1 MTELACAE
9 QQSRQ
14 AGSSVKTANTNI
26 SATES
31 AKAEA
36 KANMDNLAREDYRY
50 EQLLKMGSTTQ
61 QIYDQTHTAYLAAQ
75 ARYEQI
81 CHTIEMQKSVVDE
94 TSYGRT
100 ASDTAAI

>member
-1 MTELACAE
+1 MTELARAE

-36 KANMDNLAREDYRY
+36 KANMDNLALTAVSSGDLANFADEVTNLSRSVMAVTLK
-50 EQLLKMGSTTQ
+50 QIFGQVVWVSGFMTMAFMLLDIPRVRTG
-61 QIYDQTHTAYLAAQ
+61 
-75 ARYEQI
+75 
-81 CHTIEMQKSVVDE
+81 IEKIP
-94 TSYGRT
+94 Y
-100 ASDTAAI
+100 

>member
-1 MTELACAE
+1 MTELARAE

-50 EQLLKMGSTTQ
+50 EQ
-61 QIYDQTHTAYLAAQ
+61 
-75 ARYEQI
+75 I